1 MQYDEVKHTK
11 GVNFVGEKG
20 MTYSFI
26 AFKVGKWDE
35 KLGKNFQNP
44 HAKMIICLYE
54 KLCFMQ

>member
-1 MQYDEVKHTK
+1 MQYNEVKHTK

-35 KLGKNFQNP
+35 KLGKNVQNP
-44 HAKMIICLYE
+44 HR
-54 KLCFMQ
+54 